1 MSSKQSYRLLA
12 QHYLGLAK
20 VSIDPDTADR
30 FRAIAADYFDLAELA
45 GESSASVIQQE
56 QQVQPDKGAK

>member
-1 MSSKQSYRLLA
+1 VSSKQSYRVLA
-12 QHYLGLAK
+12 QYYLGLAK

-30 FRAIAADYFDLAELA
+30 YRTIAADYFDLAELA
-45 GESSASVIQQE
+45 GESSASVIQQQ